1 MKKQLKI
8 SHLRRKK
15 IGSFLLLNFLFTTTL
30 FSFPQTICNG
40 SCNNEVMNIEC
51 CSSKEMTCCD
61 MMEMNNPDI
70 NTCEMEITDNSC
82 DYMIDAVDDITFLVP
97 KTIDT
102 NIELPE
108 IEHIIINEIEKTP
121 DFFIKSQNTLLNSSP
136 PIYITISSFVI

>member
-1 MKKQLKI
+1 LKI

-15 IGSFLLLNFLFTTTL
+15 IGIFLLLNFLFTTIL

-40 SCNNEVMNIEC
+40 SCSNEVMKNEC

-61 MMEMNNPDI
+61 MMDMNKPDSI
-70 NTCEMEITDNSC
+70 PCEMEIANNSC
-82 DYMIDAVDDITFLVP
+82 EYMIDAIDDFTFLIP

-108 IEHIIINEIEKTP
+108 IAHIITNDIEKTP
-121 DFFIKSQNTLLNSSP
+121 RFLIKSQNTLLYSGP
-136 PIYITISSFVI
+136 PIYLTISSFLI